1 MNDILNRESFSIIR
15 FNAELEYSSQRI
27 SGSVNQKIKTQAYTN
42 AGVYPLNDE
51 SQLNIF
57 HEENLKSFK
66 NADTFLIGE
75 EFKDFERNIINHTN
89 PDLQVRKASDLINCD
104 LAKKINKKK
113 ILIVSPFKKT
123 IDKQIK
129 KNNHI
134 FTENQIITYKAAQ
147 AIAGNTPHTC
157 FEESLSIMKQDIGSM
172 DFDLALLS
180 CGGYAIPLCNF
191 IKNLNKGAI
200 YIGGELQRFFFI
212 RGRRWAKQSFSF
224 TNAGFEVTFE
234 DFNED
239 AKWTNLSDSE
249 YPKNWESIEAGAY
262 WYK

>member
-1 MNDILNRESFSIIR
+1 MNDILNKESFSIIR

-27 SGSVNQKIKTQAYTN
+27 SGNVSQGIKTQAYTN

-51 SQLNIF
+51 SQLNTF

-66 NADTFLIGE
+66 NADVFLTGE
-75 EFKDFERNIINHTN
+75 QLKDFERNIINYTN
-89 PDLQVRKASDLINCD
+89 PNLQVRKASDLINNG

-129 KNNHI
+129 KDNHI
-134 FTENQIITYKAAQ
+134 FTENEIVTYEAAQ

-157 FEESLSIMKQDIGSM
+157 FKESLLIMKQDISSI

-180 CGGYAIPLCNF
+180 CGGYAIPLCSF

-212 RGRRWAKQSFSF
+212 RGRRWAQQNLKL
-224 TNAGFEVTFE
+224 TNVGLEVIFE
-234 DFNED
+234 DFNKDE
-239 AKWTNLSDSE
+239 KWTNLSDSE